1 MKVNNMISG
10 QYYPGSSFFHRIDP
24 RAKIL
29 AVSAYAV
36 VLFLVAGFGGLVLLA
51 AGLAAGIFLAGVP
64 PSWLWRGLRP
74 VLLLIAITFLF
85 QVFLTGGE
93 ELARLG
99 PIPVYREGVFRGAFL
114 ALRLMLLVLSGSILT
129 FTTPPVLLTDA
140 LGRLMS
146 PLTKIKIPVYELA
159 LTMTIAL
166 RFIPTLV
173 METDRIIKAQ
183 KARGALAAA
192 GGPVARARGIL
203 PVLTPLF
210 VTSFRHA
217 DELAVAMES
226 RCWRGGRG
234 RTVRRKLAFNRRD
247 AAFGLAL
254 LALLA
259 VSLWVGRFQP
269 GELEIWR

>member
-1 MKVNNMISG
+1 MKLNNMIAT
-10 QYYPGSSFFHRIDP
+10 QYYPGSSFFHRADP
-24 RAKIL
+24 RTKIL
-29 AVSAYAV
+29 AVSAYV
-36 VLFLVAGFGGLVLLA
+36 IVLFLVDGFGSLALLA
-51 AGLAAGIFLAGVP
+51 AGLAAGIALAGVP
-64 PSWLWRGLRP
+64 PAWLWRGVRP

-85 QVFLTGGE
+85 QVFLTGGQ

-99 PIPVYREGVFRGAFL
+99 PLPFYREGLVHGAFL
-114 ALRLMLLVLSGSILT
+114 AFRLLLLVLSGSILT

-140 LGRLMS
+140 MGRLMS
-146 PLTKIKIPVYELA
+146 PFVRIRIPVYELA

-183 KARGALAAA
+183 KARGALAAS
-192 GGPVARARGIL
+192 GGPLARARGIL
-203 PVLTPLF
+203 PVLIPLF

-234 RTVRRKLAFNRRD
+234 RTVRRKLAFGRGD
-247 AAFGLAL
+247 ALFGLAL
-254 LALLA
+254 AALLA
-259 VSLWVGRFQP
+259 VSLWIGRF
-269 GELEIWR
+269 